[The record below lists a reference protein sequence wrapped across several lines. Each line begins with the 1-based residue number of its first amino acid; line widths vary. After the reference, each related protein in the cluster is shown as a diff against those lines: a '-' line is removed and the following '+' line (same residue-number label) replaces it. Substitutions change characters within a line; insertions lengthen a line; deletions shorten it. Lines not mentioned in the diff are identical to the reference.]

1 MTAPGVT
8 REQLIIWRERA
19 RLGELTNLDEARAAI
34 AAIRHEYLSQPKGKA
49 DRVKAAPAKDQSA
62 EF

>member
-1 MTAPGVT
+1 MTPGVT
-8 REQLIIWRERA
+8 KEQLLIWRERA

-49 DRVKAAPAKDQSA
+49 DRAKPEPKKDHSA